1 MNVIALDQPSKNCE
15 GDRIVQEAEL
25 CRRQNCACNCLP
37 TSFSPHSLHFP
48 FAAHAPPRIFPLE
61 RKAHLIRVARF
72 RKLKIQDSSTFF

>member
-25 CRRQNCACNCLP
+25 CLQLP
-37 TSFSPHSLHFP
+37 SYFLSPHSLHFP